1 MKITDIDTN
10 FSLEHVPGDLEA
22 VYYDVRQAPFAVF
35 GVAFEDGMFR
45 RMPADTAKEVSDGVK
60 YLSTNTAGGRVAF
73 KTDSPF
79 VILLAELG
87 KADKMPHFTTL
98 GSCGFDL
105 YADGEFY
112 KPFIPRYGV
121 TAGFDGLV
129 RFSDTKPR
137 ELLIHFPLYSDVRS
151 LRIGLA
157 PGAGLWPCS
166 PYKPSPPVVYYGS
179 SITQGG
185 CASRPG
191 NAYPAIISMQN
202 RMDYVNLGFSGNAL
216 GEKKMAEYIAGLDM
230 GAFVLDYDHNAPT
243 VEHLEQTHERFYR
256 IVRDRHPAIPVLM
269 VSRPDFT
276 CTEENARRR
285 EIVRHTC
292 RMARRRGEKAVFVDG
307 KAMFDNVMRGACTV
321 DGSHPNDLGFYY
333 MAQYIGEALKAA
345 SADEKPSGEG
355 VVSENAEL

>member
-10 FSLEHVPGDLEA
+10 FSLEHIPGDLEA
-22 VYYDVRQAPFAVF
+22 VYYDVQQEPFAVF
-35 GVAFEDGMFR
+35 GVSFEDGMFC
-45 RMPADTAKEVSDGVK
+45 RMPTDTAKAVSGGVE

-112 KPFIPRYGV
+112 KPFVPKYGV
-121 TAGFDGLV
+121 TTGFDGIV
-129 RFSDTKPR
+129 RFRDTKPR
-137 ELLIHFPLYSDVRS
+137 DLLIHFPLYSDVRS
-151 LRIGLA
+151 LHIGLA
-157 PGAGLWPCS
+157 PGAGLWSYS
-166 PYKPSPPVVYYGS
+166 PYKPSPPIVYYGS

-185 CASRPG
+185 CTSRPG

-202 RMDYVNLGFSGNAL
+202 QVDYVNLGFSGNAL
-216 GEKKMAEYIAGLDM
+216 GEEKMAEYIAGLDM
-230 GAFVLDYDHNAPT
+230 SAFVLDYDHNAPT
-243 VEHLEQTHERFYR
+243 VEYLEQTHERFYR
-256 IVRDRHPAIPVLM
+256 IVRERHPVLPVVM
-269 VSRPDFT
+269 ISRPDFT

-285 EIVRHTC
+285 EVICHTC
-292 RMARRRGEKAVFVDG
+292 WAARRRGEKVLFVDG
-307 KAMFDNVMRGACTV
+307 KAIFNNVMRGACTV

-333 MAQYIGEALKAA
+333 MAQNIGEALKA
-345 SADEKPSGEG
+345 
-355 VVSENAEL
+355 VSVGGK